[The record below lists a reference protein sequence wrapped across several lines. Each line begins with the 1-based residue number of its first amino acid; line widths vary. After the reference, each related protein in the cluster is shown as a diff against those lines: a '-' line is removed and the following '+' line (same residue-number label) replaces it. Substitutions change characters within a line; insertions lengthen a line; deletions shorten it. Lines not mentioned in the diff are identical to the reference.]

1 MAVRGTISSFTAGG
15 KSVKYSKRA
24 GVPLTP
30 LGVLD
35 PATGKVY
42 QKPRLKAEQL
52 GGRSV
57 RITAPRASLNGSRN
71 TMTGSMGM
79 GGVGQRGRNRD
90 VGSAKAR
97 AEA

>member
-1 MAVRGTISSFTAGG
+1 MAVKGTIRTFNKSGG
-15 KSVKYSKRA
+15 GVTYSRRS
-24 GVPLTP
+24 GVPKTP

-35 PATGKVY
+35 PVTGKVY
-42 QKPRLKAEQL
+42 QKPRLTAERL
-52 GGRSV
+52 PGRSV
-57 RITAPRASLNGSRN
+57 RITAPKASLNTPRN
-71 TMTGSMGM
+71 TMTASMGM